1 MAKKIKPIRYSDTDL
16 REFKSIIDK
25 RLFHSKIVLK
35 YLEQQLEKNP
45 DDDEMIAQTAVQRY
59 TITEL
64 EDALTR
70 IQSRRFGVCENTR
83 SLIDKKTLK
92 LIPYVKTIEDAEILI
107 GK

>member
-16 REFKSIIDK
+16 REFKAIIDK

-45 DDDEMIAQTAVQRY
+45 DNDEMIAQTAVQRY

-64 EDALTR
+64 EEALTR
-70 IQSRRFGVCENTR
+70 IQSRRFGVCEKTR
-83 SLIDKKTLK
+83 RLIDKKTLK
-92 LIPYVKTIEDAEILI
+92 LIPYVKTIEDAEVLI

>member
-16 REFKSIIDK
+16 REFKAIIDK

-45 DDDEMIAQTAVQRY
+45 ADDEMIAQTAVQRY

-64 EDALTR
+64 EEALTR
-70 IQSRRFGVCENTR
+70 IQSRRFGVCEQTR
-83 SLIDKKTLK
+83 ALIDKKTLK
-92 LIPYVKTIEDAEILI
+92 LIPYVKTVEDAEILL
-107 GK
+107 GR